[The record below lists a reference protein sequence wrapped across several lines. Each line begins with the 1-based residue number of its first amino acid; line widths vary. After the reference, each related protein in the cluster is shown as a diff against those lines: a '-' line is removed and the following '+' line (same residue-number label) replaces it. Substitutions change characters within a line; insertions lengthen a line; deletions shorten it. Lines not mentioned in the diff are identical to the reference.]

1 MFVSFAGSVHQQILR
16 ESSRDSVIGCIK
28 VHGDGVIQSKPAVAA
43 NLRRTWGDEIREA
56 APGASP
62 QISFVTVLISLGQM

>member
-1 MFVSFAGSVHQQILR
+1 M
-16 ESSRDSVIGCIK
+16 IGCIQ

-43 NLRRTWGDEIREA
+43 NLQRTRGDEVREA